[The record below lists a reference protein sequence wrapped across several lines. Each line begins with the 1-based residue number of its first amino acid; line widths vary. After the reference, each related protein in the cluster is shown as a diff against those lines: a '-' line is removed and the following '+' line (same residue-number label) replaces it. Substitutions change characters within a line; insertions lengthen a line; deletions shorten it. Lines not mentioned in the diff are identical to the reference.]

1 MIKFK
6 DNNINWDSGTKK
18 LIKPFFE
25 SPKTQE
31 YLKNGNFTALFAFAT
46 RLFAFATSYTT
57 FNGSRFVS
65 TVAEILIKSGIDII
79 SNLNLI
85 PMYFLISSNVEAID
99 IEPNIEIIKTCAFEN
114 CTNLKEVNI
123 QGNNL
128 SIIEKYAFSNCNK
141 LKKIN
146 FPRSLTAID
155 RYAFEYCT
163 SLKEITYAG
172 TIEELKQIKHFQ
184 KMRSIAHVDSSS
196 IFEND
201 IIFHCVDGDVK
212 YSSGI
217 ERWKKL

>member
-1 MIKFK
+1 MIKFV
-6 DNNINWDSGTKK
+6 DNNIEWNPNIKSMFKK
-18 LIKPFFE
+18 LFKAPETQKYIKE
-25 SPKTQE
+25 QD
-31 YLKNGNFTALFAFAT
+31 FTALFDKAT
-46 RLFAFATSYTT
+46 TIIDLGEGRLI
-57 FNGSRFVS
+57 S
-65 TVAEILIKSGIDII
+65 TVAEVFIKSGIDIMADLNTI
-79 SNLNLI
+79 PLYFLTESNLQ
-85 PMYFLISSNVEAID
+85 SID
-99 IEPNIEIIKTCAFEN
+99 IEPNIEIIKAAAFAD
-114 CTNLKEVNI
+114 CSDLKEVNI

-146 FPRSLTAID
+146 FPRSLIAID
-155 RYAFEYCT
+155 MYAFEYCT

-196 IFEND
+196 IFENN
-201 IIFHCVDGDVK
+201 IVFHCIDGDVK

>member
-1 MIKFK
+1 MIKFA
-6 DNNINWDSGTKK
+6 DNNIEWDPN
-18 LIKPFFE
+18 IKPMFKKFFK
-25 SPKTQE
+25 SPETQKYIKE
-31 YLKNGNFTALFAFAT
+31 QDFTALFDKAT
-46 RLFAFATSYTT
+46 TIIALGEGRL
-57 FNGSRFVS
+57 VS
-65 TVAEILIKSGIDII
+65 TVAEILIKSGIDIMAALHAI
-79 SNLNLI
+79 PPYFLTESNLQ
-85 PMYFLISSNVEAID
+85 SID
-99 IEPNIEIIKTCAFEN
+99 IGSNIEVIKAAAFAD
-114 CTNLKEVNI
+114 CSDLKEVNI

-146 FPRSLTAID
+146 FPKSLTAID

-184 KMRSIAHVDSSS
+184 KMCSIAHVDSSS
-196 IFEND
+196 IFENN
-201 IIFHCVDGDVK
+201 IVFHCTDGDVK